1 MCYNIEK
8 GGSMNKNATPQNTN
22 QNPVKDYI
30 NKQPPLNDI
39 NSNILETEYKERRL
53 YEYKVAY

>member
-1 MCYNIEK
+1 
-8 GGSMNKNATPQNTN
+8 MNKNATPQNTN